1 LWGGSQYIVRLDG
14 VQIATTTLTAIRSP
28 APVAN
33 GPHTWQV
40 TAVNQAGLSTV
51 AAPATVFVDTIRPK
65 VSFTLKGSR
74 TIGSPL
80 RVDIKAT
87 DTPPT
92 VPRSAASGIKSVQV
106 KWGDGPRNNRFLK
119 HFRATHTY
127 KRRRAYVVTVIVK
140 DRAGNKTVVTRRIRI
155 TKTGGNSKKAKT
167 KPKHSVRRR
176 QAAAATFSSTTPAGR
191 PAKASRR

>member
-28 APVAN
+28 VPVAN

-119 HFRATHTY
+119 RSTATHTY
-127 KRRRAYVVTVIVK
+127 KRRRSYVVTVIVK
-140 DRAGNKTVVTRRIRI
+140 DRAGNKTVVTRRIKI
-155 TKTGGNSKKAKT
+155 TRTARKHRGKA
-167 KPKHSVRRR
+167 KPKHAARR
-176 QAAAATFSSTTPAGR
+176 QAAAATSWSTATPGGQ
-191 PAKASRR
+191 PANGSQP